1 MHIVTRYVI
10 AEICKMFLL
19 ALGVLT
25 LLMIVVGVVREGAA
39 QSMPLQHI
47 MRLIP
52 YILPDALRVAV
63 PVTLLLAVSSVYS
76 RMSSSNEVIAIKSAG
91 ISPWAI
97 VWPTLALAFVLS
109 LATVWLNDVAVS
121 WGREG
126 AQRVVMGAIEDV
138 VYGMLRSHR
147 RYSAP
152 GLSISVQRVNGRR
165 LIRPTLS
172 LQGGPNR
179 PTITIV
185 AEEAELIADLEHD
198 VFRVVLRNGV
208 FDVDGQL
215 SVEFPD
221 VQEQAIPLGAAARA
235 HDLATH
241 PSSISLIRI
250 PEEIAAQQRKLAEL
264 AAQSDLPAGE
274 VPPREPTPHGEPHR
288 DKDETRSKASRLREG
303 WERLCRLKTERHRR
317 WSAGFSCLFF
327 VSIGAPMAM
336 WMRNRDFLSSFFL
349 CFLPILIV
357 YYPLLAYGIDGA
369 KNGTIPPWSVWA
381 GNLLLGGW
389 GIGMMKKVVRY

>member
-1 MHIVTRYVI
+1 MRIVTRYVI
-10 AEICKMFLL
+10 AEVCKMFLL

-25 LLMIVVGVVREGAA
+25 VMMIVVGMVREAST
-39 QSMPLQHI
+39 QSLPLQHI
-47 MRLIP
+47 LRLIP

-76 RMSSSNEVIAIKSAG
+76 RMSSLNEVVALKSAG
-91 ISPWAI
+91 VSPWCI
-97 VWPTLALAFVLS
+97 VWPTLVLAFVLS

-126 AQRVVMGAIEDV
+126 TQRVVVGAIEDV
-138 VYGMLRSHR
+138 VYGMLRAHR

-152 GLSISVQRVNGRR
+152 GLSISVQRVAGRR
-165 LIRPTLS
+165 LVRPTLS
-172 LQGGPNR
+172 IQAGPDR
-179 PTITIV
+179 PAITII
-185 AEEAELIADLEHD
+185 AEEAELIADLEQD
-198 VFRVVLRNGV
+198 VFRVVLRNGT

-221 VQEQAIPLGAAARA
+221 VQEQAIPLGTAARTR
-235 HDLATH
+235 DLATH
-241 PSSISLIRI
+241 PSSIPLICI
-250 PEEIAAQQRKLAEL
+250 PEEIAAQQQQLAEL
-264 AAQSDLPAGE
+264 AGRAPQPVGDLATDATE
-274 VPPREPTPHGEPHR
+274 PR
-288 DKDETRSKASRLREG
+288 DSKEGRLQKQ
-303 WERLCRLKTERHRR
+303 WERLYRLKTERHRR

-327 VSIGAPMAM
+327 VWIGAPMAM

-369 KNGTIPPWSVWA
+369 KNGTIPPWSVWS

-389 GIGMMKKVVRY
+389 GIGLMKKVVRY